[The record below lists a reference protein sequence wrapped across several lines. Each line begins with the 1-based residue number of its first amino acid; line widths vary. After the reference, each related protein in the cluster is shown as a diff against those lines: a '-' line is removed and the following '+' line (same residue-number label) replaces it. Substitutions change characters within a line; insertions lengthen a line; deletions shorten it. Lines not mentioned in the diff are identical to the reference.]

1 MSTPSSDRSSA
12 PAAPD
17 AQASA
22 RAISAASPAARA
34 RRTTKPALAL
44 LLLALTVFP
53 GCYLSHL
60 AAGQL
65 RLLHAARPIDR
76 VVADPETP
84 PAIRDALGLV
94 APTLAFA
101 RGLGLDVGRQYRSY
115 AAWPGDRVVT
125 AVVATRPGSVEPAG
139 FWFPIVGRVP
149 YESFFARD
157 RARREADHLRAK
169 GLDVCEVA
177 VPAYSTLGW
186 FADPVTGPLV
196 RSGPGF
202 LVETL
207 IHELVHATVFVPGD
221 ADFDEGVATF
231 IGQEG
236 AVRFFDDPLCPKGAS
251 GATRPRCGTAA
262 AHAERLRVRDERA
275 VARVL
280 SSLRGRIAALYRDAP
295 AGAERVARRAALVA
309 DARAELAALPLAT
322 RPAVEV
328 AESARLDDACL
339 ALAGTYESDL
349 DIYAARL
356 DTLGGDLAAF
366 VAEVRRAARKP
377 HPRAALG
384 VPLPED
390 PSAARAPGAPAASGQ
405 SGPSPRATR
414 P

>member
-1 MSTPSSDRSSA
+1 V
-12 PAAPD
+12 
-17 AQASA
+17 
-22 RAISAASPAARA
+22 
-34 RRTTKPALAL
+34 
-44 LLLALTVFP
+44 LLALTALP

-84 PAIRDALGLV
+84 PAVRDALGLV

-101 RGLGLDVGRQYRSY
+101 RGLGLEVGRQYRSY

-149 YESFFARD
+149 YESFFDRD
-157 RARREADHLRAK
+157 RARREADHLRAA
-169 GLDVCEVA
+169 GLDVCEVP

-236 AVRFFDDPLCPKGAS
+236 AVRFFESPLCPEGPP
-251 GATRPRCGTAA
+251 GETPPRCGPAA

-280 SSLRGRIAALYRDAP
+280 SSLRSRIAVLYRDAP
-295 AGAERVARRAALVA
+295 AGPERTARRAALVA
-309 DARAELAALPLAT
+309 DARAELAALPLVT
-322 RPAVEV
+322 RPAAAV
-328 AESARLDDACL
+328 AETARLDDACL

-349 DIYAARL
+349 DFYAARL
-356 DTLGGDLAAF
+356 DGLGGHLATF

-377 HPRAALG
+377 RPRAALG
-384 VPLPED
+384 VPLPEGQAG
-390 PSAARAPGAPAASGQ
+390 PREPGAPASP
-405 SGPSPRATR
+405 GPPAPGPAATA